1 MQVGLGDIAASVA
14 ALAFLILV
22 AACLIPLYKLGRV
35 LEELRLAVRD
45 IGNESV
51 PILTELKGTVT
62 ATNGEIEKLSLVTE
76 DAAKVSANAAV
87 VAENAAQLATL
98 FSATLGGPLVKT
110 AALSYGVRQALRG
123 RGKAAGKGRARRKAG
138 E

>member
-1 MQVGLGDIAASVA
+1 MQVGLGDIAAIIAAVA
-14 ALAFLILV
+14 FCVLV
-22 AACLIPLYKLGRV
+22 GVSFVPLFKLGRV

-45 IGNESV
+45 IGTESV

-62 ATNGEIEKLSLVTE
+62 ATNTEIEKLSIVTE

-87 VAENAAQLATL
+87 VSENAAQLATL

-110 AALSYGVRQALRG
+110 AAMSYGVRQALRG
-123 RGKAAGKGRARRKAG
+123 RGRTKAKRSRAAKV
-138 E
+138 